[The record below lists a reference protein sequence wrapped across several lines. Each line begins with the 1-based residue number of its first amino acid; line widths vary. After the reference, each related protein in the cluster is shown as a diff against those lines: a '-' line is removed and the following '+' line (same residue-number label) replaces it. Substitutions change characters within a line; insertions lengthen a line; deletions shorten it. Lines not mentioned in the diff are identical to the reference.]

1 MSTISPVRFCVVV
14 PVKPPARA
22 KTRLTPLGEETR
34 RALVTAF
41 ARDTVS
47 AALASA
53 LVGEVLVVT
62 DDHVLA
68 RGARDLGAEV
78 VPDGVADDLNA
89 TLVQGAAEGQRRRP
103 DLLPVALC
111 ADLPALRAQE
121 LTLALE
127 VASTHPTAFVLDVAG
142 DGTTMFAAATGERF
156 TPRFGAGSA
165 HAHRSGGAHEIV
177 EVHLPTLRRDVDTP
191 DDLRDA
197 LSLGVGEHTARAC
210 AGVRL

>member
-1 MSTISPVRFCVVV
+1 MSRISSVRFCVVV

-22 KTRLTPLGEETR
+22 KTRLAPLGDETR

-47 AALASA
+47 AALASPMVDA
-53 LVGEVLVVT
+53 VLVVT

-68 RGARDLGAEV
+68 REARDIGVEV

-89 TLVQGAAEGQRRRP
+89 TLVQGAAEGRRRRP
-103 DLLPVALC
+103 DLLPAALC
-111 ADLPALRAQE
+111 ADLPALRAHE

-127 VASTHPTAFVLDVAG
+127 VASSRPVAFVPDVAG
-142 DGTTMFAAATGERF
+142 DGTTMLAAATPEEF
-156 TPRFGAGSA
+156 IPRFGAGSRQ
-165 HAHRSGGAHEIV
+165 AHRCGGAHEIV
-177 EVHLPTLRRDVDTP
+177 EVDVPTLRRDVDTP
-191 DDLRDA
+191 DDLREA

-210 AGVRL
+210 AGLRL